1 MQSWQDREPP
11 LQAGGTNW
19 QWFYRKP
26 PFSQSPA
33 ELRMSSVLRTILS
46 IFLDK
51 FSGCLLDNIFW
62 TNLECFIR
70 VYCWVL
76 FVNIWIL
83 FCHKQKT
90 APFPTTNATQPG
102 LRYFCIDVT
111 TNKPEMMRQLQN
123 CQSVNHLCWKF
134 AKRPKPF
141 LLLSGQLKIYK
152 VLVRWKSVIPS
163 SRNP

>member
-19 QWFYRKP
+19 QWLYRKP
-26 PFSQSPA
+26 PFSQLPA
-33 ELRMSSVLRTILS
+33 ELRISSVIPTILS
-46 IFLDK
+46 IFLHK

-62 TNLECFIR
+62 PNPECFIR
-70 VYCWVL
+70 VYCRII
-76 FVNIWIL
+76 FANIWLL
-83 FCHKQKT
+83 FCHKQNI
-90 APFPTTNATQPG
+90 APFLTTNATQRG